1 MRRRTFFCL
10 ILSGALLLTGCG
22 APGEADATTPA
33 PTVSSP
39 PSESSAAAQTTSPS
53 TPATSTQSGSVS
65 TPATAAEQTSAAP
78 ESDPVSAE
86 TTLADPW
93 TRLVDEW
100 RTKTLPLEAGEDG
113 RLVAEFVAAY
123 FAAFEH
129 LTPEDSPFAYSDS
142 AVLSFMLPQVVQ
154 ERIPETGEN
163 ALLLIAPVRYAIH
176 LYESS
181 GWAGGGYEQ
190 GEGEYEGW
198 IITGN
203 DFVFTLD
210 ENRLWRYSG
219 MGTGYPYIDWGQPW
233 HEFE

>member
-78 ESDPVSAE
+78 ETDPVSAE
-86 TTLADPW
+86 TTLANPW

-123 FAAFEH
+123 FAAFEDM
-129 LTPEDSPFAYSDS
+129 PPDVVSFAYSDS
-142 AVLSFMLPQVVQ
+142 VLLSYRLPQVARV
-154 ERIPETGEN
+154 RYGEN
-163 ALLLIAPVRYAIH
+163 GESYLQLTMPVRYALK
-176 LYESS
+176 LYQLGAGRTAAMKRAQAHMKAGCSVITFVALSS
-181 GWAGGGYEQ
+181 TEPIGGV
-190 GEGEYEGW
+190 
-198 IITGN
+198 T
-203 DFVFTLD
+203 TA
-210 ENRLWRYSG
+210 
-219 MGTGYPYIDWGQPW
+219 
-233 HEFE
+233 